1 MKIVRK
7 IISYILAIIVVI
19 LMLATIILSI
29 VNVAIFSK
37 SNVKKQMQKVDYY
50 TEINNI
56 IKESANN
63 YIMQSGF
70 DESIMENVISKE
82 KISNDIDKVIDSIY
96 EGEDVEISTDEIKV
110 NLDKNVQQYISQ
122 NNYKVDAQTQKDIT
136 KFEDKINICKQ
147 YNIFKKHNKKSS
159 KIF

>member
-29 VNVAIFSK
+29 VNVAVFSK

-50 TEINNI
+50 TEINDI

-96 EGEDVEISTDEIKV
+96 EGEDVEISTDE
-110 NLDKNVQQYISQ
+110 N
-122 NNYKVDAQTQKDIT
+122 
-136 KFEDKINICKQ
+136 
-147 YNIFKKHNKKSS
+147 
-159 KIF
+159 